1 MLTEAAPDRP
11 LLGGPTDPAN
21 RSIDV
26 RNAAL
31 RTEIRLAR
39 GALGNAEALKRAV
52 HDSVL
57 YVLPLG
63 EEGLMC
69 SAMGGVEWVLAF
81 SSVAEVARYAL
92 AKGADPA
99 EEVDYLSVT
108 GEHLV
113 EQVLPGWGRPAGVA
127 FDVAGAEPFLM
138 PVLPAGTT
146 AATLDG
152 EAE

>member
-1 MLTEAAPDRP
+1 MLTEAAADRP
-11 LLGGPTDPAN
+11 TLGGPTDPAN

-39 GALGNAEALKRAV
+39 GALGNADALQRAV

-63 EEGLMC
+63 EESLMC
-69 SAMGGVEWVLAF
+69 SAMGGVDWVLAF
-81 SSVAEVARYAL
+81 TSVAEVARYAL
-92 AKGADPA
+92 AKGADPG

-138 PVLPAGTT
+138 PVLPAGVT
-146 AATLDG
+146 APSMDAG
-152 EAE
+152 AG